1 MKRTI
6 FCLIESIGIVTTIL
20 AVSLIDSEGL
30 MYRIAMSS
38 VIFGDLLTAIGS
50 GLNYLLDE
58 REKNELKC
66 ELIRKGLRNE
76 KEERIH
82 GK

>member
-38 VIFGDLLTAIGS
+38 VIFGALLTAIGS
-50 GLNYLLDE
+50 VLNYLLDE

-66 ELIRKGLRNE
+66 ELIRKGLSNE
-76 KEERIH
+76 KEVA
-82 GK
+82 